1 MQKQRTD
8 RLNSLLKEVISEV
21 IRIDVRHPDV
31 HRLLTVTRV
40 DITKDLHY
48 AKVYISVI
56 GTSEEKA
63 KTLKALQSAAGFI
76 AVNAS
81 KKVVMRYFPALTFK
95 LDDGVEK
102 HMRIEELL
110 SEISAKRTIA
120 ENESAPEL
128 SSEQSDDSDDSED
141 DFDDEDDFEDDED
154 DFEDE
159 DEDDEDDFEDDE
171 DEQEE
176 KDGKH

>member
-21 IRIDVRHPDV
+21 IRGDVRNPHV
-31 HRLLTVTRV
+31 NELVTVTRV
-40 DITKDLHY
+40 DITEDLHF

-56 GTSEEKA
+56 GTDMIKA
-63 KTLKALQSAAGFI
+63 ETINALQSAAGFI

-81 KKVVMRYFPALTFK
+81 KKVTMRYFPALTFK

-110 SEISAKRTIA
+110 GEISAKRKA
-120 ENESAPEL
+120 DEAHEQQPE
-128 SSEQSDDSDDSED
+128 
-141 DFDDEDDFEDDED
+141 
-154 DFEDE
+154 
-159 DEDDEDDFEDDE
+159 
-171 DEQEE
+171 
-176 KDGKH
+176 